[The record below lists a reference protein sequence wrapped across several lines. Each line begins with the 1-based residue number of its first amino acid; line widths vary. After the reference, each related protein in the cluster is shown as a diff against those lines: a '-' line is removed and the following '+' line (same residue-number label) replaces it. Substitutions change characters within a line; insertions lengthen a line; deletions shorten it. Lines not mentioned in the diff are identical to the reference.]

1 MFQRR
6 GTYLQRLSKLYS
18 DTKQSYEIAKV
29 TPAATD
35 LPEVRELRRDFQIQQ
50 DRLLAWGM
58 HWTDVGAPY
67 SAQGD
72 VDIDKKIDQAGLGEV
87 VASVMSEIKRLLEES
102 GRLEHP
108 DRYEMKKSIRGPGSS
123 PIVPRRDWT
132 LHEIQTGRTLLDQL
146 TTCIDVLYSLEES
159 RRADEKGG
167 DAKRA
172 KHAHPDHG
180 PDGTDYAHLYNH
192 PLHVDWNGL
201 EFSAPSFQGADPP
214 PYDPAEGSA
223 PARERSIAYFRQ
235 GACPVLIDFLA
246 ADCPP
251 YVVGSAEDIFELNEL
266 GEKLCKNRQLSWCG
280 HLRLLGFTVDP
291 NGPRCA
297 MIYALPEGHDHR
309 TLQQHRTLG
318 SLLAASNS
326 QEGAQPAL
334 EDRFRL
340 AYNLALSIMGY
351 FAQGETHQYVNSDN
365 ILLIGAREHMDRSN
379 LPKEMRSPYLVQSC
393 QDFLSRL
400 QAEEPFSATIYR
412 HPDHNIHASEV
423 VPAYDIYSLGLLLL
437 EIGLWIPLQKLW
449 KPKYDRD
456 IFRERVQRIYAS
468 KLAPKCG
475 SKYMRVVQKCLQAP
489 DELQYKNN
497 YEDAGAFLL
506 QVAKDLQQ
514 CCMLDEEGPPPVAD
528 IEIFEF
534 LVIEQMVKAEEKA
547 ALEEKKLPPIP
558 GAYHDDSFKPTLPDR
573 QDSSKSKIHVPIE
586 LMPPNHPASDDAVKS
601 MHPNRQNSSKRKIQ
615 VLPEPAP
622 PVEKAMRKWPN
633 VDIPQED
640 LDQWNTM
647 VMPKLGK
654 MLEHALKDTPES
666 SCSLSLMMFGSKPES
681 AKTTICIQCGQ
692 INKVRDMLRKK
703 FRPKRGWG
711 VVLLSGEVR
720 RSGTRRR
727 RKPRRSGYVS
737 HKGPQ
742 AVARRPVEQ
751 KYQEKPSSGASIGA
765 FKDCEHLPPVSFGGT
780 ILIDGEP
787 YGMTVHHMLDIPSD
801 EDEDDHDSDEDIVR
815 RSEEQQSQ
823 PRRAMAPR
831 KIPGQFDNSGDVRF
845 MQSEEDLSRFSDL
858 HISDEEFEND
868 SDDGSDASTIRPDY
882 AIMDADGNEFWFL
895 EDSPPEL
902 DDDDGSD
909 GSSDGEPDADD
920 AASIG
925 DKKGIAPYSDD
936 DLCVTQPA
944 IDDVDEDFFPSEE
957 DRDDDHLASHA
968 FGYVFAS
975 SGIRRVKRDEM
986 KHEVDW
992 ALIRVQEDRLK
1003 VENAISDKVA
1013 SSNPPTARSRQT
1025 SRLPSPSALQTNFPI
1040 LTNITPLSSLSGL
1053 RVHCRGR
1060 SSGFRRGRIS
1070 QAMSLVKMHGR
1081 QSFSTSFC
1089 VEGGFGIPGDSGA
1102 WVYDPISGGLC
1113 GHVLAWGEKS
1123 KTAYIAPMEVLFED
1137 IKRTLGV
1144 EDVFLPVP
1152 EGGNK
1157 GEVKIMT
1164 GKEDSGIGMG
1174 VLGDDVAAH
1183 LKEMRLDDAR
1193 RNAASGSAAG
1203 TGAGVDVG
1211 VSSRAGVDAPKPGAA
1226 AGAVTIKRKEVVGV
1240 RPLVIA
1246 GAIS

>member
-18 DTKQSYEIAKV
+18 DTKQSYESAKV
-29 TPAATD
+29 TPAAANVTD
-35 LPEVRELRRDFQIQQ
+35 LPELRDLRRDFQIQQ

-108 DRYEMKKSIRGPGSS
+108 ERYEMKKSARGPGSS
-123 PIVPRRDWT
+123 PVAQRRDWT
-132 LHEIQTGRTLLDQL
+132 SHEVMTGRALLEQL

-167 DAKRA
+167 DAKRM
-172 KHAHPDHG
+172 KHAHASLAA
-180 PDGTDYAHLYNH
+180 DGTDYGPLYDH
-192 PLHVDWNGL
+192 PLHIDFNSL
-201 EFSAPSFQGADPP
+201 EFSTYSPQAADPP
-214 PYDPAEGSA
+214 PYDPAEGSVIS
-223 PARERSIAYFRQ
+223 RERSIAYFRQ
-235 GACPVLIDFLA
+235 AACPVLVDFLR

-251 YVVGSAEDIFELNEL
+251 YVVGSAEDVFELHEL
-266 GEKLCKNRQLSWCG
+266 GEKLCKDRSLSWCG

-297 MIYALPEGHDHR
+297 MVYALPEGHDHR
-309 TLQQHRTLG
+309 TLQQHRTLA
-318 SLLAASNS
+318 SLLITSNN
-326 QEGAQPAL
+326 QEGSSPAL

-351 FAQGETHQYVNSDN
+351 FAQGETHQYINSSN
-365 ILLIGAREHMDRSN
+365 ILLIGSREHMHRPH
-379 LPKEMRSPYLVQSC
+379 LPKELRYPYLLQSC

-400 QAEEPFSATIYR
+400 QAEESFAATIYR
-412 HPDHNIHASEV
+412 HPDHDIHASEV

-449 KPKYDRD
+449 KPKYDRRL
-456 IFRERVQRIYAS
+456 FMERVQRIYAH
-468 KLAPKCG
+468 KLASKCG

-489 DELQYKNN
+489 TELQYRNN

-506 QVAKDLQQ
+506 QVAKDLLQ
-514 CCMLDEEGPPPVAD
+514 CCALDEEGPPPISD
-528 IEIFEF
+528 IEIFE
-534 LVIEQMVKAEEKA
+534 LIIIEQMCKAEAKA
-547 ALEEKKLPPIP
+547 AEEEK
-558 GAYHDDSFKPTLPDR
+558 
-573 QDSSKSKIHVPIE
+573 
-586 LMPPNHPASDDAVKS
+586 MPPKLADDIKPELPKRA
-601 MHPNRQNSSKRKIQ
+601 NSKRKAEAIQ
-615 VLPEPAP
+615 HSMQLA
-622 PVEKAMRKWPN
+622 EKPLRKWSD

-654 MLEHALKDTPES
+654 MLETALKDSPES
-666 SCSLSLMMFGSKPES
+666 SCSLSLMMFGSTPEN
-681 AKTTICIQCGQ
+681 AKTTICIQCAQ
-692 INKVRDMLRKK
+692 INKVRDVLRKK
-703 FRPKRGWG
+703 FRPKKGWG
-711 VVLLSGEVR
+711 VVLLNGEVR
-720 RSGTRRR
+720 RSGTGRR
-727 RKPRRSGYVS
+727 RKPRRSGYGS
-737 HKGPQ
+737 SCSKYRGPK
-742 AVARRPVEQ
+742 AMARRPLEQ
-751 KYQEKPSSGASIGA
+751 KYQERPTSGASIGA
-765 FKDCEHLPPVSFGGT
+765 FKDAEHLPPVSFGGT
-780 ILIDGEP
+780 ILVDGEP
-787 YGMTVHHMLDIPSD
+787 YGMTVHHMLDLPSD
-801 EDEDDHDSDEDIVR
+801 DEEDEDDEIDTVR
-815 RSEEQQSQ
+815 RSEQQQQQ
-823 PRRAMAPR
+823 PARRAAAPR
-831 KIPGQFDNSGDVRF
+831 KMPGQFDTSADVRF

-858 HISDEEFEND
+858 AISDEDFENN
-868 SDDGSDASTIRPDY
+868 SDDDDDQSDASTIRPDY

-909 GSSDGEPDADD
+909 ASSSDEADADD

-925 DKKGIAPYSDD
+925 DKTGIAPYSDD

-944 IDDVDEDFFPSEE
+944 IDDVDDDFFPSEE

-975 SGIRRVKRDEM
+975 SGIRRVVRGEM

-992 ALIRVQEDRLK
+992 ALIRIHEDRLK
-1003 VENAISDKVA
+1003 VENAITSQQKGTTI
-1013 SSNPPTARSRQT
+1013 PPTTSSPRQGSRTSPQRSD
-1025 SRLPSPSALQTNFPI
+1025 PI
-1040 LTNITPLSSLSGL
+1040 PVLTTITPLSSLSGL

-1081 QSFSTSFC
+1081 QSFSVSWC

-1137 IKRTLGV
+1137 IKGRLGARCV
-1144 EDVFLPVP
+1144 ELPVP
-1152 EGGNK
+1152 EG
-1157 GEVKIMT
+1157 VRRRQVR
-1164 GKEDSGIGMG
+1164 EDEGIGMG
-1174 VLGDDVAAH
+1174 TTHTSGGDQDDVAAK
-1183 LKEMRLDDAR
+1183 LRDMRLDSNTNAAA
-1193 RNAASGSAAG
+1193 AASGSGSTSAPGAPG
-1203 TGAGVDVG
+1203 GAG
-1211 VSSRAGVDAPKPGAA
+1211 K
-1226 AGAVTIKRKEVVGV
+1226 TKQVVGV
-1240 RPLVIA
+1240 RPLVMA
-1246 GAIS
+1246 GAVS

>member
-1 MFQRR
+1 MFHRR

-18 DTKQSYEIAKV
+18 DTKQSYESAKV
-29 TPAATD
+29 TPAAANVTD

-108 DRYEMKKSIRGPGSS
+108 ERYEMKKSGRGPGSS
-123 PIVPRRDWT
+123 PVAQRKDWT
-132 LHEIQTGRTLLDQL
+132 SHEVRTGRTLLDQL

-159 RRADEKGG
+159 RRADEKGS

-172 KHAHPDHG
+172 KHAHPLPA
-180 PDGTDYAHLYNH
+180 PDGTDHAHLYDH

-201 EFSAPSFQGADPP
+201 EFNISHFQAADPP
-214 PYDPAEGSA
+214 PYDPAEGST
-223 PARERSIAYFRQ
+223 PTRERSIAYFRQ

-251 YVVGSAEDIFELNEL
+251 YVIGSAEDVFELHEL
-266 GEKLCKNRQLSWCG
+266 GEKLCKNRDLSWCG

-297 MIYALPEGHDHR
+297 MVYALPEGHDHK
-309 TLQQHRTLG
+309 TLQQHRTLA
-318 SLLAASNS
+318 SLLAASNT
-326 QEGAQPAL
+326 QEGSQPAL

-351 FAQGETHQYVNSDN
+351 FAQGETHQYVNSNN
-365 ILLIGAREHMDRSN
+365 ILLVGTREHIHHSSMPRE
-379 LPKEMRSPYLVQSC
+379 LRSPYLLQSC

-412 HPDHNIHASEV
+412 HPDHDIHASEV
-423 VPAYDIYSLGLLLL
+423 VPAYDIYSLGLLFL
-437 EIGLWIPLQKLW
+437 EIGLWVPLQKLW

-456 IFRERVQRIYAS
+456 IFMERVQRIYAN

-489 DELQYKNN
+489 DELQYRNN

-514 CCMLDEEGPPPVAD
+514 CCILDEEGPPPVSD
-528 IEIFEF
+528 IEVFE
-534 LVIEQMVKAEEKA
+534 LLIIEQMVKAEEKA
-547 ALEEKKLPPIP
+547 AMEEKKLPSMP
-558 GAYHDDSFKPTLPDR
+558 GSYDEVQP
-573 QDSSKSKIHVPIE
+573 E
-586 LMPPNHPASDDAVKS
+586 PPKRKN
-601 MHPNRQNSSKRKIQ
+601 SKRKAEAIHQ
-615 VLPEPAP
+615 QTPPA
-622 PVEKAMRKWPN
+622 EKPLRKWPD
-633 VDIPQED
+633 VDIPQQD

-654 MLEHALKDTPES
+654 ILEHALKDSPES
-666 SCSLSLMMFGSKPES
+666 SCSLSLMMFGSRPES

-692 INKVRDMLRKK
+692 INKVRDVLRKK
-703 FRPKRGWG
+703 FRPKKGWG
-711 VVLLSGEVR
+711 VVLLNGEVR

-727 RKPRRSGYVS
+727 RKPRRSGYGS
-737 HKGPQ
+737 HRGPKPL
-742 AVARRPVEQ
+742 ARRPLEQ
-751 KYQEKPSSGASIGA
+751 KYQEKPTSGASIGA

-780 ILIDGEP
+780 ILVDGEP

-801 EDEDDHDSDEDIVR
+801 DDEDDDFDDDVVR
-815 RSEEQQSQ
+815 RSEDPQ
-823 PRRAMAPR
+823 PRWAMAPPR
-831 KIPGQFDNSGDVRF
+831 KMPGQYDAAADVRF
-845 MQSEEDLSRFSDL
+845 MQSEEDLSHFSDL
-858 HISDEEFEND
+858 AISDEDFEND

-895 EDSPPEL
+895 DDTPEL
-902 DDDDGSD
+902 EDDDGSD
-909 GSSDGEPDADD
+909 ISSSSSSEEEVDVDDD

-925 DKKGIAPYSDD
+925 DKRGIAPYSDD
-936 DLCVTQPA
+936 DLYVTQPA
-944 IDDVDEDFFPSEE
+944 IDDVDDDFFPSEE

-968 FGYVFAS
+968 FGHVFAS
-975 SGIRRVKRDEM
+975 SGIRRVKRDAM

-1003 VENAISDKVA
+1003 IENAIADKITP
-1013 SSNPPTARSRQT
+1013 SNPPTARNRQVSQPAQRT
-1025 SRLPSPSALQTNFPI
+1025 SNSSSTIPV
-1040 LTNITPLSSLSGL
+1040 LTTITPLSSLSGL

-1102 WVYDPISGGLC
+1102 WVYEPLSGGLC

-1137 IKRTLGV
+1137 IKNRLGAEEV
-1144 EDVFLPVP
+1144 ELPVP
-1152 EGGNK
+1152 EGLGK
-1157 GEVKIMT
+1157 PVATSRGSV
-1164 GKEDSGIGMG
+1164 KEDSGIGMESG
-1174 VLGDDVAAH
+1174 GEDMAGTLREMRIGDDRTPSSGGAPG
-1183 LKEMRLDDAR
+1183 
-1193 RNAASGSAAG
+1193 NAAAAPAAGGAGTVPPAGGG
-1203 TGAGVDVG
+1203 TGA
-1211 VSSRAGVDAPKPGAA
+1211 AGKAKG
-1226 AGAVTIKRKEVVGV
+1226 VVGV
-1240 RPLVIA
+1240 RPLRVMA
-1246 GAIS
+1246 GAVS

>member
-1 MFQRR
+1 MFHRR

-18 DTKQSYEIAKV
+18 DTKQSYESAKV
-29 TPAATD
+29 TPAAANVTD

-108 DRYEMKKSIRGPGSS
+108 ERYEMKKSARGPGSS
-123 PIVPRRDWT
+123 PVAQRKDWT
-132 LHEIQTGRTLLDQL
+132 SHEVRTGRTLLDQL

-159 RRADEKGG
+159 RRADEKGS

-172 KHAHPDHG
+172 KHAHSDPA
-180 PDGTDYAHLYNH
+180 PDGTDYAHLYDH

-201 EFSAPSFQGADPP
+201 EFNVSNFQAADPP
-214 PYDPAEGSA
+214 PYDPAEGST
-223 PARERSIAYFRQ
+223 PTRERSIAYFRQ

-251 YVVGSAEDIFELNEL
+251 YVIGSAEDVFELHEL
-266 GEKLCKNRQLSWCG
+266 GEKLCKNRDLSWCG

-297 MIYALPEGHDHR
+297 MVYALPEGHDHQ
-309 TLQQHRTLG
+309 TLQQHRTLA
-318 SLLAASNS
+318 SLLASNNT
-326 QEGAQPAL
+326 QEGSQPAL

-351 FAQGETHQYVNSDN
+351 FAQGETHQYVNSNN
-365 ILLIGAREHMDRSN
+365 ILLVGAREHMHRSN
-379 LPKEMRSPYLVQSC
+379 MPRELRSPYLLQSC

-412 HPDHNIHASEV
+412 HPDHDIHASEV

-437 EIGLWIPLQKLW
+437 EIGLWVPLQKLW

-456 IFRERVQRIYAS
+456 IFMERVQRIYAH

-489 DELQYKNN
+489 DELQYRNN

-514 CCMLDEEGPPPVAD
+514 CCILDEEGPPPVSD
-528 IEIFEF
+528 IEVFEL
-534 LVIEQMVKAEEKA
+534 LVIDQMVKAEEKA
-547 ALEEKKLPPIP
+547 ALEEKKLPSIP
-558 GAYHDDSFKPTLPDR
+558 GSYEEATPELPKR
-573 QDSSKSKIHVPIE
+573 T
-586 LMPPNHPASDDAVKS
+586 N
-601 MHPNRQNSSKRKIQ
+601 SKRKAEAIQ
-615 VLPEPAP
+615 QPTPPA
-622 PVEKAMRKWPN
+622 EKPLRKWPD
-633 VDIPQED
+633 VDIPQQD

-654 MLEHALKDTPES
+654 ILEHALKDSPES
-666 SCSLSLMMFGSKPES
+666 SCSLSLMMFGTRPES

-692 INKVRDMLRKK
+692 VNKVRDILRKK
-703 FRPKRGWG
+703 FRPKKGWG
-711 VVLLSGEVR
+711 VVLLNGEVR

-727 RKPRRSGYVS
+727 RKPRRSGYGS
-737 HKGPQ
+737 HKGPK
-742 AVARRPVEQ
+742 AMARRPLEQ
-751 KYQEKPSSGASIGA
+751 KYQEKPTSGASIGA

-780 ILIDGEP
+780 ILVDGEP

-801 EDEDDHDSDEDIVR
+801 DEDEDFDDDVVR
-815 RSEEQQSQ
+815 RSEEQQQ
-823 PRRAMAPR
+823 PRRAMAPS
-831 KIPGQFDNSGDVRF
+831 KMPGQYDTSADVRF
-845 MQSEEDLSRFSDL
+845 IQSEEDLSRFSDL
-858 HISDEEFEND
+858 DISDEEFEND

-895 EDSPPEL
+895 DDTPEL

-909 GSSDGEPDADD
+909 ASSSSEEDVDADD

-925 DKKGIAPYSDD
+925 DKRGIAPYSDD

-944 IDDVDEDFFPSEE
+944 IDDVDDDFFPSEE

-1003 VENAISDKVA
+1003 VENAISDKIITA
-1013 SSNPPTARSRQT
+1013 SNPPTARNRQSAS
-1025 SRLPSPSALQTNFPI
+1025 SRLPSPSQCNIPV
-1040 LTNITPLSSLSGL
+1040 LTTVTPVSSLSGL
-1053 RVHCRGR
+1053 GVHCRGR

-1081 QSFSTSFC
+1081 QSFSASFC

-1102 WVYDPISGGLC
+1102 WVYDPVSGGLC

-1123 KTAYIAPMEVLFED
+1123 KTAYIAPMEVLFDD
-1137 IKRTLGV
+1137 IKHRLGADEV
-1144 EDVFLPVP
+1144 ELPVP
-1152 EGGNK
+1152 EGLLHKATPAGA
-1157 GEVKIMT
+1157 GAVPGLAT
-1164 GKEDSGIGMG
+1164 KEDSGIGMESMG
-1174 VLGDDVAAH
+1174 EEVASK
-1183 LKEMRLDDAR
+1183 LKEMRIDDK
-1193 RNAASGSAAG
+1193 RNLAMGMSSSGAASNTAEGVPPPAGGGGATAAG
-1203 TGAGVDVG
+1203 KAKG
-1211 VSSRAGVDAPKPGAA
+1211 
-1226 AGAVTIKRKEVVGV
+1226 VVGV
-1240 RPLVIA
+1240 RPLRVMA
-1246 GAIS
+1246 GAVS

>member
-18 DTKQSYEIAKV
+18 DTKQSYESAKV
-29 TPAATD
+29 TAAAANVTD
-35 LPEVRELRRDFQIQQ
+35 LPEVQDLRRDFQIQQ
-50 DRLLAWGM
+50 DRLLAWGL

-108 DRYEMKKSIRGPGSS
+108 ERYEMKKSARGPGAS
-123 PIVPRRDWT
+123 PVTQRREWT
-132 LHEIQTGRTLLDQL
+132 SHEVRTGRALLEQL

-159 RRADEKGG
+159 RRADEKGS
-167 DAKRA
+167 DVKRA
-172 KHAHPDHG
+172 KHAHREPA
-180 PDGTDYAHLYNH
+180 PDGTDYAHLYDH
-192 PLHVDWNGL
+192 PLHVDWNSL
-201 EFSAPSFQGADPP
+201 EFSTPSFQAADPP
-214 PYDPAEGSA
+214 PYDHAESPVA
-223 PARERSIAYFRQ
+223 SRERSIAYFRQ
-235 GACPVLIDFLA
+235 ASCPVLIDFLT

-251 YVVGSAEDIFELNEL
+251 YVVGSAEDVFELHEL
-266 GEKLCKNRQLSWCG
+266 GEKLCKNRDLSWCG

-297 MIYALPEGHDHR
+297 MVYALPEGHDQKA
-309 TLQQHRTLG
+309 LQQHRTLA
-318 SLLAASNS
+318 SLLSTS
-326 QEGAQPAL
+326 GIQEGSQPAL

-351 FAQGETHQYVNSDN
+351 FAQGETHQYVNSN
-365 ILLIGAREHMDRSN
+365 NVLLVGTQEHMHRSSS
-379 LPKEMRSPYLVQSC
+379 PKELRSPYLLQSC
-393 QDFLSRL
+393 QDFLSRV

-412 HPDHNIHASEV
+412 HPDHEIHASDV

-437 EIGLWIPLQKLW
+437 EIGLWVPLQKLW
-449 KPKYDRD
+449 KPKYDRE
-456 IFRERVQRIYAS
+456 IFMDRVRKIYAH

-489 DELQYKNN
+489 DELQYRNN

-514 CCMLDEEGPPPVAD
+514 CCMLDEGGPPPVTD
-528 IEIFEF
+528 IEVFE
-534 LVIEQMVKAEEKA
+534 LLIIEQMVKSEEEA
-547 ALEEKKLPPIP
+547 AREEKKLPPIP
-558 GAYHDDSFKPTLPDR
+558 GAYNDDVKPELPKR
-573 QDSSKSKIHVPIE
+573 A
-586 LMPPNHPASDDAVKS
+586 N
-601 MHPNRQNSSKRKIQ
+601 SKRKVEAIQ
-615 VLPEPAP
+615 QPTPPA
-622 PVEKAMRKWPN
+622 EKPLRKWPN

-647 VMPKLGK
+647 VMPKLGRI
-654 MLEHALKDTPES
+654 LEHALKDAPES
-666 SCSLSLMMFGSKPES
+666 SCSLSLMMFGTRPES

-692 INKVRDMLRKK
+692 INKVRDVLRKK
-703 FRPKRGWG
+703 FRPKKGWG
-711 VVLLSGEVR
+711 VVLLNGEVR

-727 RKPRRSGYVS
+727 RKPRRSGYGS
-737 HKGPQ
+737 HRGPR
-742 AVARRPVEQ
+742 AMARRPVEQ
-751 KYQEKPSSGASIGA
+751 KYQEKPTSGASIGA

-801 EDEDDHDSDEDIVR
+801 DDDDDFDEDEDIVR
-815 RSEEQQSQ
+815 RSEEQQQ
-823 PRRAMAPR
+823 QQRPRRSMGPPR
-831 KIPGQFDNSGDVRF
+831 KMPGQYDTSAADVRF
-845 MQSEEDLSRFSDL
+845 MQSEEDLGRFTDL
-858 HISDEEFEND
+858 EISDEDFEND

-895 EDSPPEL
+895 EDSSSPPGLE
-902 DDDDGSD
+902 DDDGSD
-909 GSSDGEPDADD
+909 ASSSSDEEADDD

-925 DKKGIAPYSDD
+925 DKMGILPYSDD

-944 IDDVDEDFFPSEE
+944 IDDVDDDFFPSEE

-975 SGIRRVKRDEM
+975 SGIRRVVRDEM

-1003 VENAISDKVA
+1003 VENAISAKPASTAVA
-1013 SSNPPTARSRQT
+1013 SNPPTSRSRHTTTT
-1025 SRLPSPSALQTNFPI
+1025 SSSRNPSPLNTSSSTGGGAAIPV
-1040 LTNITPLSSLSGL
+1040 LTTITPMPSLSGL
-1053 RVHCRGR
+1053 HVHCRGR

-1081 QSFSTSFC
+1081 RSFSASFC

-1102 WVYDPISGGLC
+1102 WVYDPVSGGLC

-1123 KTAYIAPMEVLFED
+1123 KTAYIAPMEVLFDD
-1137 IKRTLGV
+1137 IKRTLGAEGV
-1144 EDVFLPVP
+1144 ELPNAPVRVP
-1152 EGGNK
+1152 K
-1157 GEVKIMT
+1157 H
-1164 GKEDSGIGMG
+1164 EDSGIGMG
-1174 VLGDDVAAH
+1174 KTPGAEMDSAVAKLRGLRIDDPRAH
-1183 LKEMRLDDAR
+1183 
-1193 RNAASGSAAG
+1193 AASGAAPSGVAAAAPGAPGGGSGAGGAAG
-1203 TGAGVDVG
+1203 GKTKG
-1211 VSSRAGVDAPKPGAA
+1211 
-1226 AGAVTIKRKEVVGV
+1226 VVGV
-1240 RPLVIA
+1240 RPLVMA
-1246 GAIS
+1246 GEVS

>member
-1 MFQRR
+1 MFQPFQRR

-18 DTKQSYEIAKV
+18 DTKQSCESAKV

-108 DRYEMKKSIRGPGSS
+108 ERYEMKKSPRGPGSS
-123 PIVPRRDWT
+123 PVAQRKDWT
-132 LHEIQTGRTLLDQL
+132 SHEVRTGRTLLDQL
-146 TTCIDVLYSLEES
+146 TTCIDVLYSLEVS
-159 RRADEKGG
+159 RRADEKGS
-167 DAKRA
+167 DVKRA
-172 KHAHPDHG
+172 KHAHLQPA
-180 PDGTDYAHLYNH
+180 PDGTDYAHLYAH

-201 EFSAPSFQGADPP
+201 ELSTSHFQAADPP

-251 YVVGSAEDIFELNEL
+251 YVVGSAEDVFELHEL
-266 GEKLCKNRQLSWCG
+266 GEKLCKNRDLSWCG

-297 MIYALPEGHDHR
+297 MVYALPEGHDHK
-309 TLQQHRTLG
+309 TLQQHRTLA
-318 SLLAASNS
+318 SLLASSNS

-340 AYNLALSIMGY
+340 SYNLALSIMGY
-351 FAQGETHQYVNSDN
+351 FAQGETHQYVNSNN
-365 ILLIGAREHMDRSN
+365 ILLVGTREHMHRSH
-379 LPKEMRSPYLVQSC
+379 LPRELRSPYLVQSC

-412 HPDHNIHASEV
+412 HPDHDIHASEV

-437 EIGLWIPLQKLW
+437 EIGLWVPLQKLW

-456 IFRERVQRIYAS
+456 IFMERVQRIYAH

-506 QVAKDLQQ
+506 QVAKDLQS
-514 CCMLDEEGPPPVAD
+514 CCMLDEEGPPPVTD
-528 IEIFEF
+528 IEVFE
-534 LVIEQMVKAEEKA
+534 LLIIEQMVKAEENA
-547 ALEEKKLPPIP
+547 AIEEKKLPPAP
-558 GAYHDDSFKPTLPDR
+558 GGFGDDVKPELPKRAD
-573 QDSSKSKIHVPIE
+573 
-586 LMPPNHPASDDAVKS
+586 
-601 MHPNRQNSSKRKIQ
+601 SKRKIEAIQ
-615 VLPEPAP
+615 QPTPTA
-622 PVEKAMRKWPN
+622 EKPMRKWAN
-633 VDIPQED
+633 VDIPQQD

-654 MLEHALKDTPES
+654 ILEHALRDAPES
-666 SCSLSLMMFGSKPES
+666 SCSLSLMMFGSRPES

-692 INKVRDMLRKK
+692 VNKVRDLLRKK
-703 FRPKRGWG
+703 FRPKKDWG
-711 VVLLSGEVR
+711 VVLLNGEVR

-727 RKPRRSGYVS
+727 RKPRRSGYAS

-742 AVARRPVEQ
+742 AMARRPLEQ

-765 FKDCEHLPPVSFGGT
+765 FKDYEHLPPVSFGGT
-780 ILIDGEP
+780 ILVDGEP

-801 EDEDDHDSDEDIVR
+801 NDEEDDEDVVR

-831 KIPGQFDNSGDVRF
+831 KPSGQYDTSADVRF

-858 HISDEEFEND
+858 AISDEDFEND
-868 SDDGSDASTIRPDY
+868 SDDDSDASTIRPDY

-902 DDDDGSD
+902 EDDGGSD
-909 GSSDGEPDADD
+909 ASSSSEEADADD

-925 DKKGIAPYSDD
+925 DKIGIAPYSHD

-992 ALIRVQEDRLK
+992 ALIRVQEERLK
-1003 VENAISDKVA
+1003 VENAISEKA
-1013 SSNPPTARSRQT
+1013 AASNPPTARSRQP
-1025 SRLPSPSALQTNFPI
+1025 SRLPSPGLQTNFPV
-1040 LTNITPLSSLSGL
+1040 LTNITPLDDLSGL

-1060 SSGFRRGRIS
+1060 SSGFRKGRIS
-1070 QAMSLVKMHGR
+1070 QAMSLVKLHGR
-1081 QSFSTSFC
+1081 QSFSASFC

-1137 IKRTLGV
+1137 IKKTLDAEGV
-1144 EDVFLPVP
+1144 ALPVP
-1152 EGGNK
+1152 DGTVAK
-1157 GEVKIMT
+1157 GRLAKMT
-1164 GKEDSGIGMG
+1164 VKEDSGIGMEAMG
-1174 VLGDDVAAH
+1174 EDVAA
-1183 LKEMRLDDAR
+1183 KMRDLRVDESRKPAAAGVPLGAAA
-1193 RNAASGSAAG
+1193 NTPSATSAASG
-1203 TGAGVDVG
+1203 
-1211 VSSRAGVDAPKPGAA
+1211 APGGGGKTKG
-1226 AGAVTIKRKEVVGV
+1226 VVGV
-1240 RPLVIA
+1240 RSLVVA
-1246 GAIS
+1246 TPVS

>member
-18 DTKQSYEIAKV
+18 DTKQSYESAKV
-29 TPAATD
+29 TPAAANITD

-108 DRYEMKKSIRGPGSS
+108 ERYEMKKSARGPGSS
-123 PIVPRRDWT
+123 PVGPRKDWT
-132 LHEIQTGRTLLDQL
+132 SHEVRTGRTLLDQL

-167 DAKRA
+167 DVKRA
-172 KHAHPDHG
+172 KHAHSGPA
-180 PDGTDYAHLYNH
+180 PDGTDYGHLYEH

-201 EFSAPSFQGADPP
+201 EFSTSHLQTADPP

-223 PARERSIAYFRQ
+223 PSRDRAIAYFRQ
-235 GACPVLIDFLA
+235 AAVPVLIDFLA

-251 YVVGSAEDIFELNEL
+251 YVVGSADDIFELHEL
-266 GEKLCKNRQLSWCG
+266 GEKLCKNRDLSWCG

-297 MIYALPEGHDHR
+297 LVYALPEGHDHNA
-309 TLQQHRTLG
+309 LQQHKTLA
-318 SLLAASNS
+318 SLLSTSIS
-326 QEGAQPAL
+326 QEGSPQPAL

-351 FAQGETHQYVNSDN
+351 FAQGETHQYINSNN
-365 ILLIGAREHMDRSN
+365 ILLVGTREHMHRSS
-379 LPKEMRSPYLVQSC
+379 LPKELRSPYLLQSG
-393 QDFLSRL
+393 QDFLSRV
-400 QAEEPFSATIYR
+400 QAEMPFSATIYR
-412 HPDHNIHASEV
+412 HPDHHIHASEE

-456 IFRERVQRIYAS
+456 IFMERVQRIYAH

-475 SKYMRVVQKCLQAP
+475 SKYMRVVLKCLQAP
-489 DELQYKNN
+489 DELQYRNN

-514 CCMLDEEGPPPVAD
+514 CCILDEEGPPPVSD
-528 IEIFEF
+528 IEVFEL
-534 LVIEQMVKAEEKA
+534 LVIDQMVKAEEKA
-547 ALEEKKLPPIP
+547 AREEKKLPPIP
-558 GAYHDDSFKPTLPDR
+558 GGFDDVKPDLPERVD
-573 QDSSKSKIHVPIE
+573 
-586 LMPPNHPASDDAVKS
+586 
-601 MHPNRQNSSKRKIQ
+601 SKRKVEAIQ
-615 VLPEPAP
+615 QPTPPA
-622 PVEKAMRKWPN
+622 EKPMRKWPD
-633 VDIPQED
+633 VDIPQQD

-654 MLEHALKDTPES
+654 ILEHALKDAPEA
-666 SCSLSLMMFGSKPES
+666 SCSLSLMMFGSRPES

-692 INKVRDMLRKK
+692 VNKIRDVLRKK
-703 FRPKRGWG
+703 FRPKKGWG
-711 VVLLSGEVR
+711 VVLLNGEVR

-727 RKPRRSGYVS
+727 RKPRRSGYGS
-737 HKGPQ
+737 HKGPK
-742 AVARRPVEQ
+742 AMARRPLEQ
-751 KYQEKPSSGASIGA
+751 KYQEKPSNGASIGA

-780 ILIDGEP
+780 ILVDGEP

-801 EDEDDHDSDEDIVR
+801 DEESDDEDVVR
-815 RSEEQQSQ
+815 RSEEQPQSQ
-823 PRRAMAPR
+823 PRRAMAPPAR
-831 KIPGQFDNSGDVRF
+831 KAVPGQFDSSADVRF

-858 HISDEEFEND
+858 NISDEEFEND

-909 GSSDGEPDADD
+909 ASSSSEEADADD

-925 DKKGIAPYSDD
+925 DKMGIVPYSDD

-975 SGIRRVKRDEM
+975 SGIRRVKRDDQ

-992 ALIRVQEDRLK
+992 ALIRVQEERLK
-1003 VENAISDKVA
+1003 VENAISDKVQA
-1013 SSNPPTARSRQT
+1013 SNPPTARSRQS
-1025 SRLPSPSALQTNFPI
+1025 SRLPSPGQANIPI
-1040 LTNITPLSSLSGL
+1040 LTNITPLQALSGL

-1102 WVYDPISGGLC
+1102 WVYDPVSGGLC

-1123 KTAYIAPMEVLFED
+1123 KTAYIAPMEVLFDD
-1137 IKRTLGV
+1137 IKNTLGADGV
-1144 EDVFLPVP
+1144 ALPIP
-1152 EGGNK
+1152 EGAK
-1157 GEVKIMT
+1157 AKAAVAV
-1164 GKEDSGIGMG
+1164 KEDSGIGMG
-1174 VLGDDVAAH
+1174 ELGEDVAAK
-1183 LKEMRLDDAR
+1183 LREMRLDEGR
-1193 RNAASGSAAG
+1193 SSNQGISSQGAAG
-1203 TGAGVDVG
+1203 G
-1211 VSSRAGVDAPKPGAA
+1211 A
-1226 AGAVTIKRKEVVGV
+1226 AGAPGNAGKAKGVVGV
-1240 RPLVIA
+1240 TSRPLVMA
-1246 GAIS
+1246 GAVS